1 MTTATTNIALISDAA
16 RKIAGC
22 SWDDAERQTVLDR
35 LVAVRNQPALGG
47 DNDLT
52 QADRE
57 AIDTLIGLARG
68 ESYTLYNLQTGDAIR
83 PATDAEV
90 CECAVAQ
97 TRDGG
102 AGGFAVDGIACY
114 VA

>member
-1 MTTATTNIALISDAA
+1 MTTITSNDTMISAAA

-22 SWDDAERQTVLDR
+22 SWDDAEGATILDR
-35 LVAVRNQPALGG
+35 LIAVRNQPSLGG

-57 AIDTLIGLARG
+57 AMDTLIGLARG
-68 ESYTLYNLQTGDAIR
+68 ESYTLHNLQTGDAIR
-83 PATDAEV
+83 PATGDDV
-90 CECAVAQ
+90 CRCAVAQ

-102 AGGFAVDGIACY
+102 AGGIAVDGVACY